1 MGCERTEIYFT
12 SVRNFLVMAVLGA
25 VIVVPLAY
33 SYIGKWLGSFAYR
46 MANHWWIYLLAI
58 LFVAI
63 VAVLSISYRAVQL
76 MNTDQAKVL
85 KKD

>member
-1 MGCERTEIYFT
+1 MGCGLTEIYFT
-12 SVRNFLVMAVLGA
+12 SVRNFLVMVVLGA
-25 VIVVPLAY
+25 VIVVPLVY
-33 SYIGKWLGSFAYR
+33 SYIGKWLGGFGYR
-46 MANHWWIYLLAI
+46 MDNHWWIYLLAT

-76 MNTDQAKVL
+76 MNTDPAKVL